1 MKAGLPGAYPANINR
16 NANSSMN
23 TFHKSTKIADQ
34 KDAIVGWALFLD
46 NKSASNADLWK
57 EPPQTEV
64 FPAKIL
70 SEKMDLKLM
79 EVDID
84 AKVKALKD
92 KIEKRKEEERKKKED
107 VNDEAKRQ
115 KREQENER
123 KKRYD

>member
-1 MKAGLPGAYPANINR
+1 
-16 NANSSMN
+16 
-23 TFHKSTKIADQ
+23 
-34 KDAIVGWALFLD
+34 LFLD

-64 FPAKIL
+64 FPGKIL

-79 EVDID
+79 EEDID

-107 VNDEAKRQ
+107 VNDEAKR
-115 KREQENER
+115 
-123 KKRYD
+123 